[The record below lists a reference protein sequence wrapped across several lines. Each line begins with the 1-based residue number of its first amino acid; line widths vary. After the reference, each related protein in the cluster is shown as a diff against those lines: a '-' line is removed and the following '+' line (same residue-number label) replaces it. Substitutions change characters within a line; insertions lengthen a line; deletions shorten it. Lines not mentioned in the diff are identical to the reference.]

1 MHTFSWPSSLRR
13 TVSVVLWTLLW
24 LAFVDVALNLLLDP
38 RWDSG
43 QRLASVSRYFNF
55 GRSIEGKLAQTLG
68 PQADRP
74 NAVVAAGWLDPAQWQ
89 RTLPAASRGGDDL
102 LVAVYGQSFAFNTVE
117 AMAAMDGRMTPRLIG
132 GPAAPLSHSYA
143 AYRADAPLRRA
154 DVAVVG
160 ILASSLGKADA
171 LSGLSWSFESPAPYT
186 YPKFTLQPG
195 TAELAETA
203 PALGTEQ
210 AFRAAF
216 AERGPAWQ
224 AFKAQLRE
232 HDQGYDAFAFN
243 QAVWDHSALVRL
255 VRRGWVSSRQ
265 HYVVSRPEA
274 EGGDQLAVA
283 RVLLARVQQVAAARG
298 EHLVVVL
305 FQDRGAEVNLVQAL
319 GPTLAA
325 LGVNHIATDMF
336 FAATDPANF
345 IADGHY
351 TEAANAQVA
360 AALWK
365 AVRPAR
371 SLAGATVVSPGP

>member
-1 MHTFSWPSSLRR
+1 MHTPLWPSSLRR
-13 TVSVVLWTLLW
+13 AGSVVLWTVLW
-24 LAFVDVALNLLLDP
+24 LVLVDLAVNLVLDP
-38 RWDSG
+38 RWAGG

-55 GRSIEGKLAQTLG
+55 GRSVEGKLVQTLG
-68 PQADRP
+68 PKADRP
-74 NAVVAAGWLDPAQWQ
+74 NAVVAAGWIDPAQWQ
-89 RTLPAASRGGDDL
+89 QTLPAASQGGGDL
-102 LVAVYGQSFAFNTVE
+102 LVAVYGQSFAFNTVK
-117 AMAAMDGRMTPRLIG
+117 AMAALDGRMTPRLIG

-143 AYRADAPLRRA
+143 AYRADAALRRA
-154 DVAVVG
+154 DVVVVG

-171 LSGLSWSFESPAPYT
+171 LSGLSWNFESPAPFT
-186 YPKFTLQPG
+186 YPKFALQPG
-195 TAELAETA
+195 AAELTETS
-203 PALGTEQ
+203 PVLGTEQ
-210 AFRAAF
+210 AFRTAF

-265 HYVVSRPEA
+265 HYAVTRPA
-274 EGGDQLAVA
+274 PEGGDQLAVA
-283 RVLLARVQQVAAARG
+283 RVLLARVQQLAAARG
-298 EHLVVVL
+298 EPLVVVL

-319 GPTLAA
+319 GPTLDA
-325 LGVNHIATDMF
+325 LGVRYIATDTF
-336 FAATDPANF
+336 FAATDPAQF

-360 AALWK
+360 AALLE

-371 SLAGATVVSPGP
+371 AFAGAVTPPGP